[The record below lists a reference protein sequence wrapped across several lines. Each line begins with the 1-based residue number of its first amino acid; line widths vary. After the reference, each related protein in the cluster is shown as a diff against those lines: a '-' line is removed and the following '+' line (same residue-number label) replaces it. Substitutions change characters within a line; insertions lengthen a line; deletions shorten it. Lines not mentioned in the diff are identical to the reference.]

1 MDYNKAIELYL
12 GRTFG
17 EDEIAF
23 TVLIDKTVHF
33 HHWNISDKL
42 QPTQELLEEIIP
54 EVEKLENNERIK
66 YEILLIETN
75 KQPRAIREVAL
86 SFDGSVERLTA
97 INAQIAELR
106 AQIV

>member
-1 MDYNKAIELYL
+1 MSKNK
-12 GRTFG
+12 
-17 EDEIAF
+17 
-23 TVLIDKTVHF
+23 
-33 HHWNISDKL
+33 
-42 QPTQELLEEIIP
+42 
-54 EVEKLENNERIK
+54 
-66 YEILLIETN
+66 N